1 MMREDLKMENLI
13 LPSVLL
19 VWHCFLQKEWKRQV
33 VTWFQGWGSLME

>member
-19 VWHCFLQKEWKRQV
+19 VWYCFLQKEWKRQV
-33 VTWFQGWGSLME
+33 VTWFQGWVSLME